1 MKEHAIVWFRQ
12 DLRIADN
19 PALAAAAKCG
29 LPVIALFI
37 HAPDEERP
45 WEPGAAS
52 NWWLY
57 HALSE
62 LDEELEKLG
71 LQLTVRQGAS
81 LDTLLSLIGDHAV
94 RHVFWNRRYE
104 PAVIERDTRIKQ
116 QLRKRGLEVH
126 TFNSALL
133 YEPHE
138 IANRSGEP
146 FRVFTPF
153 WKHLYGRPRRPP
165 VEVRTASLQP
175 ASPNPDSLDLEEL
188 GLMPG
193 ISWDSEF
200 YEHWKPGLEDATE
213 ALETFVG
220 EHVRRYKRDRDFPGV
235 AGTSRLSPYL
245 HFGQLGPRQVWQ
257 AVEDAGARES
267 DGGFTFL
274 SEIAWREFAYH
285 LLYHF
290 PQTPGQALNE
300 KFREFPWEPDPA
312 HLEAWQKG
320 MTGYPV
326 VDAGMRQLWRTGWMH
341 NRVRMIVASFL
352 VKHQLQ
358 PWQDGARWFWDTLV
372 DADLASNTMGWQ
384 WTAGC
389 GADAAP
395 YFRIFNPILQG
406 EKFDP
411 KGSFVRAYVPEL
423 KQLPDRL
430 IHQPWEATDSELQRA
445 GVRLGRDYPRPVID
459 HKVGRE
465 RALAAL
471 SANKQKDMAADGM
484 AGGGA

>member
-37 HAPDEERP
+37 HAPNEEAP
-45 WEPGAAS
+45 WAPGAAS

-62 LDEELEKLG
+62 LDEELEKQG
-71 LQLTVRQGAS
+71 LRLTVRQGPS
-81 LDTLLSLIGDHAV
+81 LDALLSLVEDYTV
-94 RHVFWNRRYE
+94 RQVFWNRRYE
-104 PAVIERDTRIKQ
+104 PAVIERDTGIKK
-116 QLRKRGLEVH
+116 QLRDRGVEVR

-138 IANRSGEP
+138 ISNQAGKP

-153 WKHLYGRPRRPP
+153 WKHLYGQPRRPP
-165 VEVRTASLQP
+165 VAVDSRSLQAP
-175 ASPNPDSLDLEEL
+175 EIKPDGVALEDL
-188 GLMPG
+188 GLMPE
-193 ISWDSEF
+193 ISWDTGF
-200 YEHWKPGLEDATE
+200 YEYWKPGLEDARA
-213 ALETFVG
+213 ALG
-220 EHVRRYKRDRDFPGV
+220 EFANERVHRYRKKRDIPGV
-235 AGTSRLSPYL
+235 TGTSRLSPYL
-245 HFGQLGPRQVWQ
+245 HFGQLGPRQVWD
-257 AVEDAGARES
+257 AVKTAGAEDS

-290 PQTPGQALNE
+290 PDTPGQALNG
-300 KFREFPWEPDPA
+300 KFRDFPWEPDDA
-312 HLEAWQKG
+312 YLKAWQQG

-326 VDAGMRQLWRTGWMH
+326 VDAGMRQLWHTGWMH
-341 NRVRMIVASFL
+341 NRVRMITASFL
-352 VKHQLQ
+352 VKHLLQ
-358 PWQDGARWFWDTLV
+358 PWQEGARWFWDTLV

-395 YFRIFNPILQG
+395 YFRVFNPILQG
-406 EKFDP
+406 EKFDAD
-411 KGSFVRAYVPEL
+411 GQYVRAWVPEL
-423 KQLPDRL
+423 APLPDRY
-430 IHQPWEATDSELQRA
+430 IHQPWAAPADALGKA
-445 GVRLGRDYPRPVID
+445 GVRLGDDYPRPIID
-459 HKVGRE
+459 HKAGRE

-471 SANKQKDMAADGM
+471 SSNKQKSG
-484 AGGGA
+484 